1 MANVNCQ
8 ACEDLRE
15 VAPSLACG
23 GFTDD
28 MCTSLQNDTGLTAS
42 SGNNDCTDLDNMND
56 CLIGNEDA
64 NVELFEVCDWKKF
77 MHEFIPNLWTM
88 LKAIICA
95 ICGIWT
101 NIHNLWTKVN
111 KHDCEIASLY
121 NGISFDIGEAPSNG
135 SYVAAGKGV
144 SFYQVSQGE
153 HRSDVRLM
161 YIAGGLANCYGSC
174 VFHND
179 NFTDAKACV
188 NFDNGS
194 VERTSTARLGNSVWG
209 DTGRIAEDGELIY
222 EIRILKSQYPQIK
235 SLFRGNG
242 IETSGGSFKVQYWVF
257 NEGSFAYGQHGGC
270 IQAGYPN
277 EGQPRSQGYDA
288 GHRVPSGWI
297 YVQCRMSWVDLMGIN
312 QENGS
317 QYTPYGWMGI
327 RTNRDKVC

>member
-101 NIHNLWTKVN
+101 NIHNLWKLAN
-111 KHDCEIASLY
+111 RIDCIVDYLMNGASF
-121 NGISFDIGEAPSNG
+121 SFGEMSEDTT
-135 SYVAAGKGV
+135 SYIVAGKGV
-144 SFYQVSQGE
+144 SFANVSQSGTAA
-153 HRSDVRLM
+153 DIKLT
-161 YIAGGLANCYGSC
+161 YIAGGMAHISGSLLLY
-174 VFHND
+174 D
-179 NFTDAKACV
+179 SNFTDAKSVYNYDSGGV
-188 NFDNGS
+188 NPTKS
-194 VERTSTARLGNSVWG
+194 SSRQGNSLWDSHDVKP
-209 DTGRIAEDGELIY
+209 TGGSQLAYELRIK
-222 EIRILKSQYPQIK
+222 KSEFPQIK
-235 SLFRGNG
+235 RFFGG
-242 IETSGGSFKVQYWVF
+242 IGLNEDGGGFHTAFAYF
-257 NEGSFAYGQHGGC
+257 NEGSYAYGQ
-270 IQAGYPN
+270 N
-277 EGQPRSQGYDA
+277 
-288 GHRVPSGWI
+288 GHCDRNNGDPANSDSSRGHLVPSGWMYI
-297 YVQCRMSWVDLMGIN
+297 QCRITWIDDL
-312 QENGS
+312 NGDADGA
-317 QYTPYGWMGI
+317 QYTPAGFLGI
-327 RTNRDKVC
+327 RMNQNAIEC

>member
-111 KHDCEIASLY
+111 ALEDKQGDMCDIIGATIAPPMIDYGTFPLNSSNPNICGTATAGKIYYLPDDGTLEPATKAGQGI
-121 NGISFDIGEAPSNG
+121 GISYGKLVTKDCDGRSKTYEWIEPRTYYTQLEPSCESGDILWKCDKATFQAKTGMTDALWN
-135 SYVAAGKGV
+135 AFTV
-144 SFYQVSQGE
+144 SSWTW
-153 HRSDVRLM
+153 R
-161 YIAGGLANCYGSC
+161 NCYLLSSRREAWLKVCIGAEGLTTNEIG
-174 VFHND
+174 VVY
-179 NFTDAKACV
+179 K
-188 NFDNGS
+188 G
-194 VERTSTARLGNSVWG
+194 TS
-209 DTGRIAEDGELIY
+209 
-222 EIRILKSQYPQIK
+222 
-235 SLFRGNG
+235 
-242 IETSGGSFKVQYWVF
+242 
-257 NEGSFAYGQHGGC
+257 
-270 IQAGYPN
+270 YPN
-277 EGQPRSQGYDA
+277 DGLSARETVAPRGA
-288 GHRVPSGWI
+288 EEA
-297 YVQCRMSWVDLMGIN
+297 RM
-312 QENGS
+312 
-317 QYTPYGWMGI
+317 YTF
-327 RTNRDKVC
+327 

>member
-111 KHDCEIASLY
+111 KHDCILDHITTAQSFAVTEDYIRYAPGVSKNPDASSDPALSIPRISGNAYCAYITGSLLLSQTYIDNHDNSTLNDVGALLY
-121 NGISFDIGEAPSNG
+121 EYRIKLSDFNLKRVWPGNLQEGAN
-135 SYVAAGKGV
+135 GKGV
-144 SFYQVSQGE
+144 HAHIFVFS
-153 HRSDVRLM
+153 
-161 YIAGGLANCYGSC
+161 AGQTTYG
-174 VFHND
+174 ND
-179 NFTDAKACV
+179 GRTGT
-188 NFDNGS
+188 GS
-194 VERTSTARLGNSVWG
+194 TT
-209 DTGRIAEDGELIY
+209 
-222 EIRILKSQYPQIK
+222 
-235 SLFRGNG
+235 
-242 IETSGGSFKVQYWVF
+242 
-257 NEGSFAYGQHGGC
+257 
-270 IQAGYPN
+270 
-277 EGQPRSQGYDA
+277 
-288 GHRVPSGWI
+288 VPSG
-297 YVQCRMSWVDLMGIN
+297 YVYLQIRLSSYDSLGNGKITPVGNLPVLMN
-312 QENGS
+312 PSEF
-317 QYTPYGWMGI
+317 
-327 RTNRDKVC
+327 VC